1 MNLDNILW
9 FAYIGVEAA
18 VVGLLIFRRVYRT
31 LPVFCA
37 YCIWDILSNLSV
49 FAISR
54 YSNSAAYFHAYFIQ
68 TIIDSVFQFCVLV
81 ELAWSV
87 LRPLRSS
94 LPRIVPVILGVLI
107 LIAGAAIWPFA
118 SLQTLATV
126 PSRQWLLLAQLQQT
140 VSILRIAFFLLLA
153 GGGQLLS
160 IGWRDRE
167 LQVASGLGFVSLI
180 GATTTILRSHETT
193 AVAVTQLN
201 HFAVASYLCCVSYW
215 AYCFLQ
221 QEAARREF
229 TPQMQSFLLSV
240 AGAAHS
246 SRVTLTESRTEK
258 ARKSGKP

>member
-18 VVGLLIFRRVYRT
+18 VVGLLFYRHVYRT

-37 YCIWDILSNLSV
+37 YCVWDIFSNLGV
-49 FAISR
+49 FATSHH
-54 YSNSAAYFHAYFIQ
+54 SAIYFRAYFVQ
-68 TIIDSVFQFCVLV
+68 TIIDSAFQFCVLV

-94 LPRIVPVILGVLI
+94 LPRIALVVLGVLI
-107 LIAGAAIWPFA
+107 LIAGAVIWPFA
-118 SLQTLATV
+118 SLQSLASL

-140 VSILRIAFFLLLA
+140 VSILRILFFLLLA
-153 GGGQLLS
+153 AGSQLLS

-167 LQVASGLGFVSLI
+167 LQVATGLGFVSLI
-180 GATTTILRSHETT
+180 GATTTILRGHETT
-193 AVAVTQLN
+193 AAKVMQLN

-215 AYCFLQ
+215 AYCFVQ
-221 QEAARREF
+221 QEAERREF
-229 TPQMQSFLLSV
+229 TPQMQSFLLTV

-246 SRVTLTESRTEK
+246 SRVALGESRSED
-258 ARKSGKP
+258 ARKPRKP

>member
-37 YCIWDILSNLSV
+37 YCIWDILGNLGV
-49 FAISR
+49 FAISHFH
-54 YSNSAAYFHAYFIQ
+54 SASYFRAYFIQ
-68 TIIDSVFQFCVLV
+68 TIIDSLFQFGVLV

-94 LPRIVPVILGVLI
+94 LPRITPVILGVLI
-107 LIAGAAIWPFA
+107 LLAGAAIWPFA
-118 SLQTLATV
+118 SLQSLASHTT
-126 PSRQWLLLAQLQQT
+126 RQWLLLAQLQQT

-153 GGGQLLS
+153 AGSQLLS

-167 LQVASGLGFVSLI
+167 LQVAGGLGFVSLI
-180 GATTTILRSHETT
+180 GATTTILRAHETT

-221 QEAARREF
+221 QEAERREF
-229 TPQMQSFLLSV
+229 TPQMQNFLLTV

-246 SRVTLTESRTEK
+246 SRVTLTESRSEK